1 MAVRA
6 PPTWRKP
13 VGEGAN
19 RSFIGRGVYTI
30 ARMRD
35 QRGLSIRGDRG
46 FSLVELLV
54 AFLILTLVITMS
66 MAAFVERNK
75 RLQQAGEIILAYQA
89 LAHEAEYRRRMNY
102 AGLEGEEPSF
112 VSSTEVLAPLAPYA
126 TIVSVTQSKPGVKNV
141 LMTIRWRNG
150 ERQARLELVRVD
162 TGGSNLW

>member
-30 ARMRD
+30 ARMGD
-35 QRGLSIRGDRG
+35 QRG
-46 FSLVELLV
+46 FSLIELLV

-89 LAHEAEYRRRMNY
+89 LANEAEYRRRMDY
-102 AGLEGEEPSF
+102 AGLEKEDDSF

-126 TIVSVTQSKPGVKNV
+126 TIVSVKQSKPGVKNV